1 MYDLVAL
8 AVRDGGFL
16 LRASREAADD
26 GTGEMIGFAVAS
38 LLILIFPLVKAPV
51 GFAAVLVVAG
61 LTARRA
67 LIYFTRADVGGTH
80 VALPNAIS
88 K

>member
-1 MYDLVAL
+1 V
-8 AVRDGGFL
+8 
-16 LRASREAADD
+16 E
-26 GTGEMIGFAVAS
+26 
-38 LLILIFPLVKAPV
+38 APV

-67 LIYFTRADVGGTH
+67 LIYFLRVDLGGSH
-80 VALPNAIS
+80 AALPNALS